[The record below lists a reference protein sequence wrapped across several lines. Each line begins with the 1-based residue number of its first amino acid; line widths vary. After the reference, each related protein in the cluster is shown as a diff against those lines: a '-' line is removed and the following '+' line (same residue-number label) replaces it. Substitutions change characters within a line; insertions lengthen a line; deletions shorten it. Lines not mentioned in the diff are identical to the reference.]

1 MRLCCLSCA
10 ICIHYYGLF
19 AFSLQTIK
27 ICSCGNIY
35 MNNFIVKLPVSK
47 GKCLLH
53 IVLRL
58 ACIYLKTDSCSFLWR
73 ARPCPL
79 SDTFDLGGYKVWESL
94 GIPVCTQCTGKREF
108 LFTELYKDLQVH
120 TYIFIS
126 LFFSFLDGITIFRP
140 STFFIKIL
148 SSVGV
153 QIRVQ
158 MKPVMQLSI
167 MVDHSYQ
174 NRTSGRTYHILS
186 VCS

>member
-58 ACIYLKTDSCSFLWR
+58 ACICLKTDSCSFLWR

-126 LFFSFLDGITIFRP
+126 LFFFLFRWHHHLQTLYIFYQNLELSWSTDSSANETCDAALHNGWSFL
-140 STFFIKIL
+140 SE
-148 SSVGV
+148 S
-153 QIRVQ
+153 
-158 MKPVMQLSI
+158 
-167 MVDHSYQ
+167 
-174 NRTSGRTYHILS
+174 HIW
-186 VCS
+186 